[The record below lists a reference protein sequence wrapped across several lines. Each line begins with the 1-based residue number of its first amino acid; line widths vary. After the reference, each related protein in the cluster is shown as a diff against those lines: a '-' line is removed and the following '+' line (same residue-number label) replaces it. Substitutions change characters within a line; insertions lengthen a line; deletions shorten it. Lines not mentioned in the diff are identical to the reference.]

1 MNKKNSP
8 LNPDGDIRGKL
19 LCSCCVYMYL
29 EQDSKVIEQLKMSI
43 WREIYL
49 FLYHVLMHSPIYFTL
64 PRGGSSPPLV
74 QYLYIISKC
83 SSFQALFKLFSSSLP
98 YQLKNLIKSEGKE
111 FSQSR

>member
-1 MNKKNSP
+1 M
-8 LNPDGDIRGKL
+8 
-19 LCSCCVYMYL
+19 CSCCVYMYL
-29 EQDSKVIEQLKMSI
+29 EQESQVIEQLKISI
-43 WREIYL
+43 SRDIPIFISCIYA
-49 FLYHVLMHSPIYFTL
+49 T
-64 PRGGSSPPLV
+64 SSPPLV